1 MKRNRGKR
9 RILAVVLTIALAA
22 GSLMVSSPVKA
33 FGAVRAFDRRTGPF
47 REWAPRNQCGQ
58 CVIWKRR

>member
-33 FGAVRAFDRRTGPF
+33 AETAEKLLARYELLTDVQDRSGNCLLYTSR
-47 REWAPRNQCGQ
+47 
-58 CVIWKRR
+58 CV